1 MIQSARSENSRSLL
15 REAEEAVLLIED
27 EAIRELFENKIADMI
42 EKRKDP
48 EAVKTGAK
56 ELKRDLLGYLEQQ
69 GRINTVNVWMRHF
82 DLAGFSTAK
91 KTIEATLKDI
101 GANGVFEIH
110 LQDREINSPHIQY
123 VGTRAEEVEQ
133 ALSELVVSMGYE
145 ESLQNAASKDLKPFY
160 VEAEQPIITRST
172 VEELQTMKEIEA
184 MREEKRE
191 IRVSVESYLDEF
203 KERAAAIRQRLEKM
217 EKMHEERL
225 QQFEV
230 FDAREFRRTQKERS
244 TEELLGEWKSS
255 RRSRR

>member
-69 GRINTVNVWMRHF
+69 GRINTVNVWMRRF
-82 DLAGFSTAK
+82 DLAEFSTAK
-91 KTIEATLKDI
+91 KAIEATLKDI

-133 ALSELVVSMGYE
+133 TLSELVVSMGYE
-145 ESLQNAASKDLKPFY
+145 ESLQDAASKDLKPFY

-172 VEELQTMKEIEA
+172 VEELETMKEIEA

-191 IRVSVESYLDEF
+191 IRASVESYLDEF
-203 KERAAAIRQRLEKM
+203 KERAAAIRQRL